1 MFDHLLQF
9 LHGYVQ
15 TILHLLPLTLALG
28 AAFPLLTVLS
38 ARCND
43 QGHWWRNPG
52 LIVDLCYWFVL
63 PLTGSLMRT
72 GFLIGGAVLFFGIRG
87 SEALEAFFDK
97 GHGPLSALPFWGQV
111 IAYLILADVMLYWTH
126 RIFHGPSL
134 WRYHAIHHSSVEVD
148 WTSAQRFHPVNIA
161 LHSVVV
167 DAILLLFGI
176 APEVLVMLAP
186 FNVAMSAFVHANLD
200 WSLGPFKYVIAG
212 PVFHRWHHTDV
223 ARGGEKNFAPTFPV
237 LDLIFG
243 TFYMPDGVL
252 PDEYGVDDE
261 HFPESFLA
269 QLLYPFKKPVE
280 GSAFGHPASPRVE
293 ARAG

>member
-1 MFDHLLQF
+1 MIENLIQF
-9 LHGYVQ
+9 LHGYAQ
-15 TILHLLPLTLALG
+15 TILHLLPITLTLG
-28 AAFPLLTVLS
+28 AVFPLITLFS

-63 PLTGSLMRT
+63 PLIGSFMRT

-87 SEALEAFFDK
+87 PDGLQAFFEK
-97 GHGPLSALPFWGQV
+97 GHGPLAGLPFWAQV
-111 IAYLILADVMLYWTH
+111 IVYLILADAMLYWTH
-126 RIFHGPSL
+126 RLFHGRSL

-161 LHSVVV
+161 FHSVMV
-167 DAILLLFGI
+167 DAVLLLLGI
-176 APEVLVMLAP
+176 APEVLVLLAP
-186 FNVAMSAFVHANLD
+186 FNVVMSAFVHANLD
-200 WSLGPFKYVIAG
+200 WTLGPFRYVIAG

-223 ARGGEKNFAPTFPV
+223 DRGGEKNFAATFPV
-237 LDLIFG
+237 LDLLFG
-243 TFYMPDGVL
+243 TFYMPKGAL
-252 PDEYGVDDE
+252 PDAYGVDDE

-280 GSAFGHPASPRVE
+280 GSAFGPAEPSRPDPAV
-293 ARAG
+293 G